1 MATYTTP
8 RHRVQYTTTRLT
20 TPPSGASNSRAA
32 RKILSRVDGIADS
45 PIPRTDD
52 GVIDTMKLRLDI
64 RRLLDEGRDSVIE
77 RDIEDLLRS
86 GRCFRAHIPWNTRH
100 REQHRLVRHE
110 DGVRISVYEKCVTV
124 EGSLPRVLGLTN
136 VTQAQAT
143 DHDAVEL
150 LNEARYSLLPRT
162 TERCEMERYDQRW
175 HVVRLDLSVNFAAQK
190 ALLIEALRHVRH
202 PLIRKAP
209 DIYGNTGVAIFGSDR
224 DFIVY
229 DTHERL
235 RRSKLRVQVG
245 YKLLELSPPGTMR
258 FEFRFKCAKSVRT
271 FLSAIRARAEQ
282 LGIGPTIALPFA
294 TVRADRG
301 TVVSYAP
308 VRNWL
313 LHEALASEV
322 LALTGRRALLVPEGD
337 GSFIQRCAVAQLAEH
352 PELFAMLES
361 THSRPTVRKYRRLL
375 AAHFLRE
382 QETNLLQLAWPTRQ
396 SAATRSRI
404 AT

>member
-1 MATYTTP
+1 MATYTTT
-8 RHRVQYTTTRLT
+8 RHRVQYTATRFT
-20 TPPSGASNSRAA
+20 TPPGGASNSRAA
-32 RKILSRVDGIADS
+32 RKILSRVAGITDS

-64 RRLLDEGRDSVIE
+64 RRLRDERRDAVIE

-86 GRCFRAHIPWNTRH
+86 GRCFRAHVPWNTRH
-100 REQHRLVRHE
+100 REQHRLIRHE
-110 DGVRISVYEKCVTV
+110 DGVRISFYEECITV

-136 VTQAQAT
+136 VTQAEAG

-150 LNEARYSLLPRT
+150 LTHARFSLLPRT
-162 TERCEMERYDQRW
+162 TDRCEMERYGQRW
-175 HVVRLDLSVNFAAQK
+175 HVTRLDLSVNFAAEK
-190 ALLIEALRHVRH
+190 GLLIEALRHVRH

-229 DTHERL
+229 DAHERP
-235 RRSKLRVQVG
+235 RRNKLAIRVRH
-245 YKLLELSPPGTMR
+245 KLIELSPPGTMR
-258 FEFRFKCAKSVRT
+258 FEFRYKCAKSVRT
-271 FLSAIRARAEQ
+271 ALSAIRARAEQ
-282 LGIGPTIALPFA
+282 LGIGPTVALPFA
-294 TVRADRG
+294 TFRADRG
-301 TVVSYAP
+301 TTISYAP

-313 LHEALASEV
+313 LNEALASEV
-322 LALTGRRALLVPEGD
+322 LALTGRRSLLVPECD
-337 GSFIQRCAVAQLAEH
+337 GSFIQRCAVAHLADH
-352 PELFAMLES
+352 PELIAVLGS

-382 QETNLLQLAWPTRQ
+382 QETDMLQLAWPTSQ

>member
-8 RHRVQYTTTRLT
+8 RHRVQYTATRLT

-64 RRLLDEGRDSVIE
+64 RRLQDERRDAVIE
-77 RDIEDLLRS
+77 RDIEDLIRS
-86 GRCFRAHIPWNTRH
+86 GRCFRAHVPWNTRH
-100 REQHRLVRHE
+100 REKHRLIRHE
-110 DGVRISVYEKCVTV
+110 DGVRISVYEKCITV

-143 DHDAVEL
+143 DYDAVAL

-162 TERCEMERYDQRW
+162 TDRCAMERYDQRW
-175 HVVRLDLSVNFAAQK
+175 HVGRLDLSVNFAAQR

-209 DIYGNTGVAIFGSDR
+209 DIYGNTGVAILGSDR

-229 DTHERL
+229 DAHERP
-235 RRSKLRVQVG
+235 RRSKLAVRVRH
-245 YKLLELSPPGTMR
+245 KLIELSPPGTMR
-258 FEFRFKCAKSVRT
+258 FEFRYKCAKSVRT
-271 FLSAIRARAEQ
+271 FLDAIRARAAV
-282 LGIGPTIALPFA
+282 LSIGPTIALPFA
-294 TVRADRG
+294 ALRADRG
-301 TVVSYAP
+301 TTVSYAP

-313 LHEALASEV
+313 LHEALACEV
-322 LALTGRRALLVPEGD
+322 LALTGQRSLSVPESD
-337 GSFIQRCAVAQLAEH
+337 GSFVQRCAVAHLAEH

-361 THSRPTVRKYRRLL
+361 THSRPTVRKYRSLL
-375 AAHFLRE
+375 AAHFLHE
-382 QETNLLQLAWPTRQ
+382 QETNLLQLAWPARP
-396 SAATRSRI
+396 SLSVRSQI
-404 AT
+404 TT